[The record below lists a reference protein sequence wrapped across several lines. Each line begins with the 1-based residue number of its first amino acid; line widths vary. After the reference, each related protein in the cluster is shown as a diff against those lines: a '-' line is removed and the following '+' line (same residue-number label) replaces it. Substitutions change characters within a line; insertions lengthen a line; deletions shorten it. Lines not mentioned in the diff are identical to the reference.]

1 MSGSPA
7 AASGREE
14 PGGAQRGSPVPPPP
28 YGAGGPELALGPEPE
43 LELRGALDCLAC
55 AVLLS
60 AHNLLAAALCALLC
74 ALVCAAALLPAGT
87 ALGLGFLCHSKFLHA
102 RVAPC
107 EAHLHDAGATALLV
121 LGFTLLLPLLVLGL
135 AAFVRL
141 ARRLQLGYCLLPYSL
156 AVYRHLPAGRY
167 HQAAWCCPRARP
179 PPAGDKVWV

>member
-1 MSGSPA
+1 MSASP
-7 AASGREE
+7 AASGRQE
-14 PGGAQRGSPVPPPP
+14 PGGAQGGSPVPPPP
-28 YGAGGPELALGPEPE
+28 YGAEPALEPGPEPE
-43 LELRGALDCLAC
+43 PEPELRGALDCLAC

-156 AVYRHLPAGRY
+156 AVYRNLPAGRY
-167 HQAAWCCPRARP
+167 HQAAWCCPRAHAP
-179 PPAGDKVWV
+179 TPADKVWV

>member
-1 MSGSPA
+1 LPPAPTSPHWA
-7 AASGREE
+7 PEPGRE
-14 PGGAQRGSPVPPPP
+14 PRRPP
-28 YGAGGPELALGPEPE
+28 
-43 LELRGALDCLAC
+43 
-55 AVLLS
+55 
-60 AHNLLAAALCALLC
+60 LAADVRARLPALKRAR
-74 ALVCAAALLPAGT
+74 ADTDPGLVCMPVAHALTLSP
-87 ALGLGFLCHSKFLHA
+87 SPWQFLHA

-167 HQAAWCCPRARP
+167 HQAAWCCPRARAHAP
-179 PPAGDKVWV
+179 GDKVWV

>member
-1 MSGSPA
+1 MSGSP

-14 PGGAQRGSPVPPPP
+14 PGGAQGAARCRRPVRR
-28 YGAGGPELALGPEPE
+28 GGPELALEPEPE

-74 ALVCAAALLPAGT
+74 ALVCAAALLPVGT